1 MKIHNALPHLI
12 ECLLAWEKAPSED
25 ELNDRYLKPLE
36 PLLRPMLEDFERYG
50 RKGLHAVV
58 TGLDW
63 PTYRKETLAIDPA
76 REEARLRTALEG
88 VARETGVA
96 LEGEVVLFGSFTLMD
111 GYARFDRGTHRVFLG
126 ADESHGRGV
135 YHDILFSHE
144 LTHVARESRPTVWT
158 GWGLDPKMDHD
169 GFTASQTVI
178 EHLMN
183 EGLACAVSER
193 LVPTKESWDY
203 CYQTEDSLAKILQH
217 GPALDRVIH
226 AEIEAKGGHY
236 YHLYDT
242 ERYEPEMPSYCHYA
256 WAWMWVRTL
265 LAKRGL
271 RPQDLVP
278 LCSKEF
284 IADALAFRL
293 ADAPR
298 P

>member
-1 MKIHNALPHLI
+1 MYPVAALARGARFASVLDSRSALRREPPHASGRMPRLKIHNALPHLI
-12 ECLLAWEKAPSED
+12 ECLRAWETVPSEA
-25 ELNDRYLKPLE
+25 ELNSRYLAPLE

-50 RKGLHAVV
+50 REGLHAVV

-63 PTYRKETLAIDPA
+63 PTYRRETLAIDPA
-76 REEARLRTALEG
+76 REEARLRTALAG

-111 GYARFDRGTHRVFLG
+111 GYARFDRGTHRVYLG

-144 LTHVARESRPTVWT
+144 LTHVARESRPCVWT

-193 LVPTKESWDY
+193 LVPTKES
-203 CYQTEDSLAKILQH
+203 CSPT
-217 GPALDRVIH
+217 P
-226 AEIEAKGGHY
+226 
-236 YHLYDT
+236 
-242 ERYEPEMPSYCHYA
+242 PP
-256 WAWMWVRTL
+256 
-265 LAKRGL
+265 GL
-271 RPQDLVP
+271 T
-278 LCSKEF
+278 
-284 IADALAFRL
+284 RL
-293 ADAPR
+293 RRRNTP
-298 P
+298 